1 MQSGDG
7 ITDDFQR
14 FLKSLDPKP
23 QSTLR
28 CFERGDFY
36 TLHDSDALLV
46 AREYLLNVSLVKHY
60 KKGGFCHPYISVK
73 KSNTDFLRFFLL
85 KRQYRIEIYCA
96 STKLGRDN
104 DWVLKVKASPGNLS
118 SLDDLLLD
126 CTNSVESAWLSALN
140 LRYTEDN
147 VVVHLAC
154 CDRESRRI
162 ICGKFVDSIQL
173 ANLETAFVQ
182 LESRECLVPGGLL
195 STTDEGHSKGSNTGD
210 TVVAEH
216 LSLIFERVGVLVT
229 EVKKSDFSAND
240 VTQDLRYLLNR
251 HGKDQSVGAA
261 CSNSVI
267 ESKGV
272 LTCLGAIIKYL
283 DLKADESNAASFSL
297 EWLNLDNFVRLD
309 SAATRALH
317 LLPGSDDSKSPIYAN
332 IAAIR

>member
-1 MQSGDG
+1 MIIKSRTSLRPPAMSIPCLTVRFAHAATTSATSYTPRRKPACFHVLGPLENTRGWRSMVSDPDERDRRGRG
-7 ITDDFQR
+7 IMP
-14 FLKSLDPKP
+14 S
-23 QSTLR
+23 
-28 CFERGDFY
+28 
-36 TLHDSDALLV
+36 
-46 AREYLLNVSLVKHY
+46 LNVALPVT
-60 KKGGFCHPYISVK
+60 SVQHRG
-73 KSNTDFLRFFLL
+73 S
-85 KRQYRIEIYCA
+85 
-96 STKLGRDN
+96 
-104 DWVLKVKASPGNLS
+104 
-118 SLDDLLLD
+118 
-126 CTNSVESAWLSALN
+126 WLCD
-140 LRYTEDN
+140 RE
-147 VVVHLAC
+147 VVHLAC

-317 LLPGSDDSKSPIYAN
+317 LLPGSDDKNKYHSVFGVLNNCRTAQGQRLLVQWLRQPLTDPVKIGE
-332 IAAIR
+332 